1 MTLLLLLLRL
11 IVSIQ
16 NLLVDW
22 LGVSTILLLFHDL
35 FHSRRQ
41 QLLGI
46 ELRTVWHQ
54 VAAIDHLVFRSG
66 IRGLLILVADLRG
79 LVSGT
84 LSIRCQRCY
93 ILTTNAVFEVELL
106 ALDVHSELLD
116 AAALHRY
123 LWVLAN

>member
-1 MTLLLLLLRL
+1 M
-11 IVSIQ
+11 S
-16 NLLVDW
+16 
-22 LGVSTILLLFHDL
+22 
-35 FHSRRQ
+35 
-41 QLLGI
+41 
-46 ELRTVWHQ
+46 E
-54 VAAIDHLVFRSG
+54 
-66 IRGLLILVADLRG
+66 
-79 LVSGT
+79 T